1 MDKETEKPK
10 IDFQKFKDMTDEIKL
25 RLTSLQNDLNTLK
38 TEFKPFVPVATDI
51 YSSLRSRDK
60 FKKT

>member
-10 IDFQKFKDMTDEIKL
+10 IDFQKFRDMTDEIKL
-25 RLTSLQNDLNTLK
+25 RLTSIQNDLNTLQ

>member
-1 MDKETEKPK
+1 MDVKTEKPK

-25 RLTSLQNDLNTLK
+25 RLTSIQNDLNTLQ

>member
-38 TEFKPFVPVATDI
+38 TEFKPFIPVATDI
-51 YSSLRSRDK
+51 YSSLKDRHKSK
-60 FKKT
+60 NT

>member
-25 RLTSLQNDLNTLK
+25 KLTNLQNDLNTLK

-51 YSSLRSRDK
+51 YKIHKSDNKSK
-60 FKKT
+60 NT

>member
-25 RLTSLQNDLNTLK
+25 RLTSIQNDLNTLQ

>member
-1 MDKETEKPK
+1 MDVKTEKPK

-25 RLTSLQNDLNTLK
+25 RLTSIQNDLNTLK

>member
-1 MDKETEKPK
+1 MDVKTEKPK